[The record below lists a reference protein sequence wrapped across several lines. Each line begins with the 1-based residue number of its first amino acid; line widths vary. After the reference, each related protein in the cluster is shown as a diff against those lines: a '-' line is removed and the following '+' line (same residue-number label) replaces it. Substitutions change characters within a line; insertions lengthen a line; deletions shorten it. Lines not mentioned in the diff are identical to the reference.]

1 MAGSIGIN
9 EVYSLPN
16 VQNVAEGSRF
26 VIGVPVGVKS
36 ISKINCTLSGTALTT
51 AMIDTVEVLANGKP
65 IQSFAEAAHMEV
77 IQDYYGDPT
86 PATRLA
92 LQFGRNHFSS
102 KDERERF
109 YIGCADLDTLQ
120 IQANIAGSTAP
131 VIAAVES
138 RTVLQKPGEDA
149 AKIRARNRLGL
160 FTKVKNFTYSLVGA
174 GSTEIDNIPKEAM
187 LQALHLIQ
195 SADVV
200 TSVEVWVD
208 GRKVWD
214 ASKAV
219 MTEEVQ
225 DAGRTKQASTYHI
238 DWMLDNELGGQL
250 PLAGVQD
257 FRLKIAHS
265 GAATVNLYAEYLST
279 FSGI

>member
-36 ISKINCTLSGTALTT
+36 ISKINCTLGGTALTT
-51 AMIDTVEVLANGKP
+51 AMIDSLEVLAKGKP
-65 IQSFAEAAHMEV
+65 IQSYAEAAHLDL

-92 LQFGRNHFSS
+92 LQFGRNHLTS
-102 KDERERF
+102 KDDRERF
-109 YIGCADLDTLQ
+109 FIGCADLDTLQ
-120 IQANIAGSTAP
+120 IQGNIAGSTAP
-131 VIAAVES
+131 TISATES
-138 RTVLQKPGEDA
+138 RTVLQRPGESADQV
-149 AKIRARNRLGL
+149 RRRNQLGL
-160 FTKVKNFTYSLVGA
+160 FTKVKNFTYSLSGA
-174 GSTEIDNIPKEAM
+174 GTTEIDNIPKEAM

-195 SADVV
+195 SADVI

-214 ASKAV
+214 ASAAV
-219 MTEEVQ
+219 MEEEVE

-238 DWMLDNELGGQL
+238 DWMLENELGGQL

-265 GAATVNLYAEYLST
+265 GPATVTAYAEYLST
-279 FSGI
+279 FAGI